1 MTHLELKESI
11 KTAMKAKDTV
21 RLGVLRG
28 LSAAATNEL
37 VAKDRKPDEILNE
50 EELMTVIMRAA
61 KQRKDSIEQFEK
73 GGRPEL
79 AESEQAELEIL
90 QTLLP
95 AQLSREEIEK
105 AAKEKA
111 TALGVTDKS
120 GANKLMGML
129 MKDLKGKAGGTVVKE
144 VVDSLFS

>member
-1 MTHLELKESI
+1 
-11 KTAMKAKDTV
+11 MKAKDTV

-61 KQRKDSIEQFEK
+61 KQRKDSIEQFEN

>member
-11 KTAMKAKDTV
+11 KTAMKTKDTV

-61 KQRKDSIEQFEK
+61 KQRKDSIEQFEN

>member
-1 MTHLELKESI
+1 
-11 KTAMKAKDTV
+11 MKAKDTV

-37 VAKDRKPDEILNE
+37 VAKARKPDEILNE

-95 AQLSREEIEK
+95 AELSREEIEK

-111 TALGVTDKS
+111 AMLGVTDKS